1 MMEKEFE
8 RIITP
13 VDGSE
18 SSKRSARKAIYLAK
32 KMNIE
37 LIALY
42 VVHMPISAYVG
53 PPYSPVIYTDDTE
66 IKEIRKKMK
75 KEGALL
81 LGEIEKVASTIGL
94 KITKKVLEGSPDE
107 EIIKIS
113 KKDDLIVMGAK
124 GISALDRI
132 FLGSVSEKVLHN
144 AIASVMIV
152 R

>member
-1 MMEKEFE
+1 MQKEFQ

-13 VDGSE
+13 DDGSE

-32 KMNIE
+32 KMNVE

-42 VVHMPISAYVG
+42 VVHIPISAYVG

-75 KEGALL
+75 KEGALAL
-81 LGEIEKVASTIGL
+81 DEIEGMASTVGL
-94 KITKKVLEGSPDE
+94 KITKKVIEGSPDE

-124 GISALDRI
+124 GISAIDRI

-144 AIASVMIV
+144 ATSSVMIV

>member
-1 MMEKEFE
+1 MEKEFK

-18 SSKRSARKAIYLAK
+18 SSKRSAKKAIYLAK
-32 KMNIE
+32 KMSAD

-42 VVHMPISAYVG
+42 VVHVPISAYVG

-75 KEGALL
+75 KEGALV
-81 LGEIEKVASTIGL
+81 LGEIEEMASKVGL
-94 KITKKVLEGSPDE
+94 TITKKVLEGSPDE
-107 EIIKIS
+107 EIIRIS

-124 GISALDRI
+124 GISAIDRI

-144 AIASVMIV
+144 ASSSVMVV

>member
-81 LGEIEKVASTIGL
+81 LDEIEKVASTIGL

-124 GISALDRI
+124 GISAIDRI

>member
-1 MMEKEFE
+1 MEKDFK

-18 SSKRSARKAIYLAK
+18 SSKRSAKKAIYLAK
-32 KMNIE
+32 KMDVE
-37 LIALY
+37 LITLY
-42 VVHMPISAYVG
+42 VVHVPISAYVG
-53 PPYSPVIYTDDTE
+53 PPYSPVIYADDTE

-75 KEGALL
+75 KEGAIVLE
-81 LGEIEKVASTIGL
+81 EIEEMASKVGL
-94 KITKKVLEGSPDE
+94 TITKKVLEGSPDE
-107 EIIKIS
+107 EIIRIS

-124 GISALDRI
+124 GISAIDRI

-144 AIASVMIV
+144 ASSSVMVV

>member
-1 MMEKEFE
+1 MENEFR

-18 SSKRSARKAIYLAK
+18 PSKRSAKKAIYLASK
-32 KMNIE
+32 TNLE

-42 VVHMPISAYVG
+42 VVHVPISAYVG

-75 KEGALL
+75 KEGVLL
-81 LGEIEKVASTIGL
+81 LDEIEKMASKYGL
-94 KITKKVLEGSPDE
+94 KITKKIKEGAPDE
-107 EIIKIS
+107 EIIKLS
-113 KKDDLIVMGAK
+113 KKNDLIVMGAK
-124 GISALDRI
+124 GISAIDRI

-144 AIASVMIV
+144 ATSSVMIV

>member
-1 MMEKEFE
+1 MEKEFE
-8 RIITP
+8 RVITP

-18 SSKRSARKAIYLAK
+18 TSKRSARKAIYLAK
-32 KMNIE
+32 IMNVE

-42 VVHMPISAYVG
+42 VVHVPISAYVG

-75 KEGALL
+75 REGSILL
-81 LGEIEKVASTIGL
+81 DEIEKMASKSGL
-94 KITKKVLEGSPDE
+94 KITKKLLEGRPDE
-107 EIIKIS
+107 EIINIS
-113 KKDDLIVMGAK
+113 KKEDLIVMGAK

-144 AIASVMIV
+144 ATASVLIV

>member
-32 KMNIE
+32 KMNAE

-42 VVHMPISAYVG
+42 VVHVPISAYVG

-81 LGEIEKVASTIGL
+81 LDEIENMTSTLGL
-94 KITKKVLEGSPDE
+94 KLTKKVIEGAPDE

-124 GISALDRI
+124 GISAIDRI

-144 AIASVMIV
+144 AISSVMIV

>member
-1 MMEKEFE
+1 MEKEFS

-18 SSKRSARKAIYLAK
+18 PSKRSAKKAIYLAK

-42 VVHMPISAYVG
+42 VVHVPLSAYVG

-81 LGEIEKVASTIGL
+81 LDEIEQMASKSGL
-94 KITKKVLEGSPDE
+94 KITKKIKEGAPDE
-107 EIIKIS
+107 EIIKIT

-124 GISALDRI
+124 GISAIDRI

-144 AIASVMIV
+144 ATSSVMIV

>member
-1 MMEKEFE
+1 MEKEFK

-18 SSKRSARKAIYLAK
+18 SSKRSAKKAIYLAK
-32 KMNIE
+32 KMDVE

-42 VVHMPISAYVG
+42 VVHVPISAYVG
-53 PPYSPVIYTDDTE
+53 PPYSPVIYTDDNE

-75 KEGALL
+75 KEGALAL
-81 LGEIEKVASTIGL
+81 DEIEAIASKAGL
-94 KITKKVLEGSPDE
+94 TITKKILEGSPDE
-107 EIIKIS
+107 EIIRIS

-144 AIASVMIV
+144 ASSSVMVV

>member
-1 MMEKEFE
+1 MEKDFK

-18 SSKRSARKAIYLAK
+18 SSKRSAKKAIYLAK
-32 KMNIE
+32 KMDVE
-37 LIALY
+37 LIAIY
-42 VVHMPISAYVG
+42 VVHVPISAYVG

-75 KEGALL
+75 KEGAIVLE
-81 LGEIEKVASTIGL
+81 EIEEMASKVGL
-94 KITKKVLEGSPDE
+94 TITKKVLEGSPDE
-107 EIIKIS
+107 EIIRIS

-124 GISALDRI
+124 GISAIDRI

-144 AIASVMIV
+144 ASSSVMIV

>member
-1 MMEKEFE
+1 MEKEFK
-8 RIITP
+8 RVITP

-18 SSKRSARKAIYLAK
+18 SSKRSAKKAIYLAK
-32 KMNIE
+32 KMDVE
-37 LIALY
+37 LIAIY
-42 VVHMPISAYVG
+42 VVHVPISAYVG

-75 KEGALL
+75 KEGAQVLA
-81 LGEIEKVASTIGL
+81 EIEEMASKVGL
-94 KITKKVLEGSPDE
+94 TITKKILEGSPDE
-107 EIIKIS
+107 EIIRIS

-124 GISALDRI
+124 GISAIDRI

-144 AIASVMIV
+144 ASSSVMVV

>member
-1 MMEKEFE
+1 MEKEFK

-18 SSKRSARKAIYLAK
+18 SSKRSAKKAIYLAK
-32 KMNIE
+32 KMDVE
-37 LIALY
+37 LITLY
-42 VVHMPISAYVG
+42 VVHVPISAYVG
-53 PPYSPVIYTDDTE
+53 PPYSPVIYTDNTE

-75 KEGALL
+75 KEGALVL
-81 LGEIEKVASTIGL
+81 DEIEEMASKVGL
-94 KITKKVLEGSPDE
+94 TITKKVLEGSPDE
-107 EIIKIS
+107 EIIRIS

-124 GISALDRI
+124 GISAIDRI

-144 AIASVMIV
+144 ASSSVMVV

>member
-1 MMEKEFE
+1 MENEFK

-32 KMNIE
+32 KMNVE

-42 VVHMPISAYVG
+42 VVHVPISAYVG

-66 IKEIRKKMK
+66 IKGIRKKMK
-75 KEGALL
+75 NEGALL
-81 LGEIEKVASTIGL
+81 LEEIEEMATKSGI

-107 EIIKIS
+107 EIIKIA

-124 GISALDRI
+124 GISAIDRI
-132 FLGSVSEKVLHN
+132 FLGSVSEKVLHS
-144 AIASVMIV
+144 ATSSVLIV

>member
-1 MMEKEFE
+1 MEKEFK
-8 RIITP
+8 RVITP

-18 SSKRSARKAIYLAK
+18 SSKRSAKKAIYLAK
-32 KMNIE
+32 KMDVE
-37 LIALY
+37 LIAIY
-42 VVHMPISAYVG
+42 VVHVPISAYVG

-75 KEGALL
+75 KEGAQVLA
-81 LGEIEKVASTIGL
+81 EIEEMASKVGL
-94 KITKKVLEGSPDE
+94 TITKKVLEGSPDE
-107 EIIKIS
+107 EIIRIS

-124 GISALDRI
+124 GISAIDRI

-144 AIASVMIV
+144 ASSSVMVV

>member
-1 MMEKEFE
+1 MEKDFK

-18 SSKRSARKAIYLAK
+18 SSKRSAKKAIYLAK
-32 KMNIE
+32 KMDVE
-37 LIALY
+37 LIAIY
-42 VVHMPISAYVG
+42 VVHVPISAYVG

-75 KEGALL
+75 KEGALV
-81 LGEIEKVASTIGL
+81 LGEIGEMASKVGL
-94 KITKKVLEGSPDE
+94 TITKKVLEGSPDE
-107 EIIKIS
+107 EIIRIS

-124 GISALDRI
+124 GISAIDRI

-144 AIASVMIV
+144 ALSSVMIV

>member
-1 MMEKEFE
+1 MEKEFD
-8 RIITP
+8 RVITP

-18 SSKRSARKAIYLAK
+18 TSKRSARKAIYLAK
-32 KMNIE
+32 IMNVE
-37 LIALY
+37 LIAIY
-42 VVHMPISAYVG
+42 VVHVPISAYVG

-75 KEGALL
+75 REGSILL
-81 LGEIEKVASTIGL
+81 DEIEEMASKSGL
-94 KITKKVLEGSPDE
+94 KITKKLLEGCPDE
-107 EIIKIS
+107 EIINIS
-113 KKDDLIVMGAK
+113 KKEDLIVMGAK

-144 AIASVMIV
+144 ATASVLIV

>member
-1 MMEKEFE
+1 MEKEFK

-32 KMNIE
+32 EMDVE

-42 VVHMPISAYVG
+42 VVHVPISAYVG

-81 LGEIEKVASTIGL
+81 LDEIVSLASASGL
-94 KITKKVLEGSPDE
+94 KITKKIIEGSPDE

-124 GISALDRI
+124 GISAIDRI

-144 AIASVMIV
+144 ANSSVMIV

>member
-1 MMEKEFE
+1 MEKEFK

-18 SSKRSARKAIYLAK
+18 SSKRSAKKAIYLAK
-32 KMNIE
+32 KMDVE
-37 LIALY
+37 LITLY
-42 VVHMPISAYVG
+42 VVHVPISAYVG
-53 PPYSPVIYTDDTE
+53 PPYSPVIYTDNTE

-75 KEGALL
+75 KEGALVL
-81 LGEIEKVASTIGL
+81 DEIEEMASKVGL
-94 KITKKVLEGSPDE
+94 TITKKILEGSPDE
-107 EIIKIS
+107 EIIRIS

-124 GISALDRI
+124 GISAIDRI

-144 AIASVMIV
+144 SSSSVMVV

>member
-1 MMEKEFE
+1 MEKEFS

-18 SSKRSARKAIYLAK
+18 PSKRSAKKAIYLAK

-42 VVHMPISAYVG
+42 VVHVPLSAYVG

-81 LGEIEKVASTIGL
+81 LGEIEQMASKSGL
-94 KITKKVLEGSPDE
+94 KITKKIKEGSPDE

-124 GISALDRI
+124 GISAIDRI

-144 AIASVMIV
+144 ATSSVMIV

>member
-1 MMEKEFE
+1 MENEFK

-42 VVHMPISAYVG
+42 VVHAPISAYVG

-75 KEGALL
+75 NEGALL
-81 LGEIEKVASTIGL
+81 LDEIGEMASKSGL
-94 KITKKVLEGSPDE
+94 KITKKVIEGSPDE

-113 KKDDLIVMGAK
+113 KKHDLIVMGAK
-124 GISALDRI
+124 GISAIDRI
-132 FLGSVSEKVLHN
+132 FLGSVSEKVLHS
-144 AIASVMIV
+144 ATSSVLIV

>member
-1 MMEKEFE
+1 MEKEFS

-18 SSKRSARKAIYLAK
+18 PSKRSAKKAIYLAK

-42 VVHMPISAYVG
+42 VVHVPLSAYVG

-81 LGEIEKVASTIGL
+81 LDEIEQMASKSGL
-94 KITKKVLEGSPDE
+94 KITKKVIEGSPDE

-124 GISALDRI
+124 GISAIDRI

-144 AIASVMIV
+144 ATSSVMIV

>member
-1 MMEKEFE
+1 MEKEFK

-18 SSKRSARKAIYLAK
+18 SSKRSAKKAIYLAK
-32 KMNIE
+32 KMDVE
-37 LIALY
+37 LIAIY
-42 VVHMPISAYVG
+42 VVHVPISAYVG

-75 KEGALL
+75 KEGALV
-81 LGEIEKVASTIGL
+81 LGEIEEMASKVGL
-94 KITKKVLEGSPDE
+94 TITKKILEGAPDE
-107 EIIKIS
+107 KIIKIS

-124 GISALDRI
+124 GISAIDRI

-144 AIASVMIV
+144 ASSSVMVV

>member
-1 MMEKEFE
+1 MEKEFK

-18 SSKRSARKAIYLAK
+18 SSKRSAKKAIYLAK
-32 KMNIE
+32 KMDVE
-37 LIALY
+37 LITLY
-42 VVHMPISAYVG
+42 VVHVPISAYVG

-75 KEGALL
+75 KEGALVL
-81 LGEIEKVASTIGL
+81 DEIEKMASKVGL
-94 KITKKVLEGSPDE
+94 TITKKILEGSPDE
-107 EIIKIS
+107 EIIRIS

-124 GISALDRI
+124 GISAIDRI

-144 AIASVMIV
+144 ASSSVMVV